1 MSYTR
6 LCSKPGCANPAVATM
21 TFDHAEA
28 TAILGPLATKADPIG
43 YDLCQ
48 KHAER
53 LSVPRGWQVVRLAD
67 SFTPPVPNDEQ
78 LMALPNAVRAA
89 SRTDSPCQQLSP
101 GHYTGS
107 TDRDSNPAQPQT
119 PGTRR
124 GHLTLVDSPK
134 RVS

>member
-1 MSYTR
+1 
-6 LCSKPGCANPAVATM
+6 M
-21 TFDHAEA
+21 TFDHAES

-48 KHAER
+48 KHSER
-53 LSVPRGWQVVRLAD
+53 LSAPRGWQVVRLAD
-67 SFTPPVPNDEQ
+67 SFAPPAPNDEE
-78 LMALPNAVRAA
+78 LMALANAVRAA
-89 SRTDSPCQQLSP
+89 SQTDTPRQELRP
-101 GHYTGS
+101 GHYTGPI
-107 TDRDSNPAQPQT
+107 DRDATGQSSATGQGDQPDGIPNV